1 MIKWHQI
8 LRKRKIMLFGYRYLH
23 SSHKNRRY
31 KVIRSMKDE
40 LCQKITTMIVA
51 LRSETYNYLKNNS
64 NKKLKSKR
72 HQKVYDKTRT

>member
-1 MIKWHQI
+1 
-8 LRKRKIMLFGYRYLH
+8 
-23 SSHKNRRY
+23 
-31 KVIRSMKDE
+31 MKDE
-40 LCQKITTMIVA
+40 LCQKILTMIVA